1 MQRTP
6 KGWPGVR
13 AQVRLQRA
21 CATRPIEN
29 TGDSSTPL
37 RMTCFAIATG
47 ETLSPRLRQNCHPEE
62 ACVRRRRNTSV
73 TRKSTLP
80 RRAGRRRI
88 YCSIGSSRCDFY
100 VSIPERQ
107 HVRLQRGT
115 EAAKD
120 IATPLRMTCDAT
132 NVNPWQ
138 PGFRYPGQP
147 VHDRQ
152 SNPLFEPHLQESH
165 GSWTAV
171 MISLYPWYLRP
182 SPIIQVRAAAGHL
195 HTISS
200 IDILLTWISE
210 IPSSSLRVE
219 DVARER

>member
-1 MQRTP
+1 MQRRP
-6 KGWPGVR
+6 KGWPDVR

-47 ETLSPRLRQNCHPEE
+47 ETFGPRLRQNCHPEE

-80 RRAGRRRI
+80 CRAGRRRI
-88 YCSIGSSRCDFY
+88 YCSMGSSPFGLH
-100 VSIPERQ
+100 VSKPERQ
-107 HVRLQRGT
+107 HVRPWRGT
-115 EAAKD
+115 EAVRDASTLLK
-120 IATPLRMTCDAT
+120 MTCIAT

-147 VHDRQ
+147 
-152 SNPLFEPHLQESH
+152 
-165 GSWTAV
+165 
-171 MISLYPWYLRP
+171 
-182 SPIIQVRAAAGHL
+182 RA
-195 HTISS
+195 
-200 IDILLTWISE
+200 
-210 IPSSSLRVE
+210 
-219 DVARER
+219 